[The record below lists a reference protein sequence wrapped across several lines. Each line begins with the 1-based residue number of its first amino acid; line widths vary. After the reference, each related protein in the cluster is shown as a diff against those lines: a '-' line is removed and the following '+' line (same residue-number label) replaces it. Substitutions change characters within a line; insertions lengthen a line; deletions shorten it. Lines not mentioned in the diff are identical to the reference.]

1 MKVNPPGFNNGNF
14 VTTYTGDN
22 IKIVNSPF
30 RLTSQRIYFNK
41 SLKINGN
48 ITEKCCFEM
57 TILNRTFLMVLD
69 DNRVDDDRLEDELL
83 YEIFEDECEKI
94 FILLTNSRMYVKN
107 HFIGGNKYIVHGTLY
122 LRYSY
127 SEYAEF
133 DEEFDYQL
141 NLINHKDMIELF
153 ENINV

>member
-1 MKVNPPGFNNGNF
+1 MKINPPGFNNGNF
-14 VTTYTGDN
+14 VTTYIGDN
-22 IKIVNSPF
+22 IKIRNSPF

-57 TILNRTFLMVLD
+57 TILNRKFFIVLD
-69 DNRVDDDRLEDELL
+69 EERI
-83 YEIFEDECEKI
+83 YEIIEEEGEKI
-94 FILLTNSRMYVKN
+94 FILLTNSSIYVKN
-107 HFIGGNKYIVHGTLY
+107 HFIGNKKFIVQGALY

-133 DEEFDYQL
+133 DEEFEYQL
-141 NLINHKDMIELF
+141 ELINHKDMIVLF
-153 ENINV
+153 ENINT

>member
-1 MKVNPPGFNNGNF
+1 MKINPPGFNTGTF
-14 VTTYTGDN
+14 VTTYIGQN
-22 IKIVNSPF
+22 YKIRNSPF
-30 RLTSQRIYFNK
+30 RLTSQRIIFNK

-57 TILNRTFLMVLD
+57 TILSRKFLMVLD

-83 YEIFEDECEKI
+83 YEIVEDEGEKI
-94 FILLTNSRMYVKN
+94 FILLKNSRMYVKN
-107 HFIGGNKYIVHGTLY
+107 HFICNKKYIIQGTLY

-127 SEYAEF
+127 TEYAEF
-133 DEEFDYQL
+133 DEEFEFQL
-141 NLINHKDMIELF
+141 ELLNHKCILELF